1 MKRSS
6 GILCPVASLPSRFG
20 VGDFGE
26 NAKKFLQI
34 AKQSGFSFWQVLPLN
49 PIGYGHSPYQPF
61 SSFAIDEMYTD
72 LDELAARGLID
83 KAPSFQEDADR
94 IPYEEVKVFKNDYLH
109 EAFKRE
115 TKENPHCIDDFRKS
129 HPWVEK
135 WALFMLNKR
144 LENLQGWSTWRKDR
158 KEAFKMGEPKTK
170 QAKERY
176 LYEIWLQMTLY
187 RQWSTLRNYANSLG
201 IKIIGDV
208 PFYVGYDS
216 CDVWANQEY
225 FMLDKL
231 TKEPAWIAGVPPDY
245 FSATGQRWGNPIY
258 NWKKLEKENFSFL
271 IERLERN
278 GELYD
283 VIRLDHF
290 RAFDTYWKIP
300 ASCPTAIDGEWV
312 LAPGYRFFEIFQSKC
327 PNIEIIAEDL
337 GELRPHVD
345 ILRYHFDFP
354 GMDVIQFTFEE
365 SNIKKKKKHDSVDS
379 VVYVG
384 THDNDTA
391 IGFFKTL
398 DKEDQVLWSKA
409 LDEAKTPKGEINERL
424 IHFAMNKNAAY
435 VILTA
440 QDILGLGN
448 EGRINL
454 PGVINSINWT
464 WRMKDLK
471 ALESKVEELHKLNEE
486 YNRL

>member
-20 VGDFGE
+20 VGDFGV
-26 NAKKFLQI
+26 NARKFLDL
-34 AKQSGFSFWQVLPLN
+34 AKQSGFSLWQVLPLN

-61 SSFAIDEMYTD
+61 SSFAIDEMYVD
-72 LDELAARGLID
+72 LDELTSRGLLD
-83 KAPSFQEDADR
+83 KVPSFNENADR
-94 IPYEEVKVFKNDYLH
+94 IPYEEVKVFKSAYLH
-109 EAFKRE
+109 KAFE
-115 TKENPHCIDDFRKS
+115 KEMRISPRCLVSFRNS

-144 LENLQGWSTWRKDR
+144 LEGMKGWSTWRKDR
-158 KEAFKMGEPKTK
+158 KECIKNGIPRSRIG
-170 QAKERY
+170 KERAE
-176 LYEIWLQMTLY
+176 YEIWLQMTLY
-187 RQWSTLRNYANSLG
+187 RQWSELRRYANSLG
-201 IKIIGDV
+201 IRIIGDV

-216 CDVWANQEY
+216 CDVWANQSY
-225 FMLDKL
+225 FLLDKN

-258 NWKKLEKENFSFL
+258 NWKKLEKEDFSFL
-271 IERLERN
+271 IERLKRN

-300 ASCPTAIDGEWV
+300 AKCPTAIDGEWI
-312 LAPGYRFFEIFQSKC
+312 LAPGYRFFEIFQDKC
-327 PNIEIIAEDL
+327 PDIEIIAEDL

-345 ILRYHFDFP
+345 ILRQHFEFP

-365 SNIKKKKKHDSVDS
+365 SNIKKKKEHKDFDS

-391 IGFFKTL
+391 LGFFASL
-398 DKEDQVLWSKA
+398 EKEDQKLWSKA
-409 LDEAKTPKGEINERL
+409 LDEAKVPDGEINERL
-424 IHFAMNKNAAY
+424 INFAMEKNANY

-454 PGVINSINWT
+454 PGVINDINWT
-464 WRMKDLK
+464 WRMKDFK
-471 ALESKVEELHKLNEE
+471 GLEAKVESLHKLNKE
-486 YNRL
+486 YDRL